1 MKKLVKFLLPLISL
15 LFVVNVNASYT
26 INTKSFTVVDNY
38 LSYNS
43 GKTTED
49 FRDLVLSKLSKH
61 QSLDNYENYIVY
73 IGLGT
78 DGKTVVPRILLANKI
93 NFCMNDSNSIP
104 YICFQNG
111 YIMSNGTNLVFNS
124 NFSDIIISSNFSW
137 TDTSISESGSGWIPL
152 YNPVGSIFLASNLS
166 YIQYTTPTWTRADV
180 LFTNSMGSTTYR
192 FGDYIPINKFN
203 YNLNVSNYFGAPP
216 EPTYSYEETILENGN
231 VKLDFTFSDY
241 TTSNSYAFE
250 IENGITNE
258 EYGITNT
265 YSDIFPNQIP
275 FGSNYSIE
283 LPFDTY
289 LYITLSKYEQVENT
303 SLYYR
308 EELYTHIIDINN
320 IVFENKQDPYFVI
333 YRQNKNFIEGSFA
346 NTTSQNTC
354 WYRYST
360 SQNEDFVP
368 CDELLGLSFYDN
380 GYVEIIIK
388 KGSQI
393 VYSRKINYLGSNQ
406 NEPYIKYEV
415 VKQDF
420 YSIVNW
426 STENYV
432 NNLTFRYSVD
442 NGINFTTWS
451 IYNNNQNYY
460 INVFDNST
468 IIVEIANIDQTTIYD
483 SKAIIVVNDINTI
496 KNINNTTTNF
506 IDKFKSL
513 FSINGNILNN
523 VSNFYDNIKLSKVY
537 LLIFIPFLTSL
548 IAGIIYLIRRK

>member
-1 MKKLVKFLLPLISL
+1 MKKLVKFLVPLISL
-15 LFVVNVNASYT
+15 LFIINVKANT
-26 INTKSFTVVDNY
+26 ITSIGYGAWEGMYDKVESHLTLFANVRQFLLNTERI
-38 LSYNS
+38 
-43 GKTTED
+43 TE
-49 FRDLVLSKLSKH
+49 
-61 QSLDNYENYIVY
+61 
-73 IGLGT
+73 
-78 DGKTVVPRILLANKI
+78 
-93 NFCMNDSNSIP
+93 
-104 YICFQNG
+104 
-111 YIMSNGTNLVFNS
+111 
-124 NFSDIIISSNFSW
+124 SDILITPDAFASSSQPNPTGFNVCKISSNISIISQNTSIYFNNCYSFSFDTTTYEVTYISSYYITGINLLRPNYTGRFVW
-137 TDTSISESGSGWIPL
+137 FGGNEDTTLTITNNVVDTNFILDPTTDTANNILEYGQTMNLFEFASSLMGVSSI
-152 YNPVGSIFLASNLS
+152 V
-166 YIQYTTPTWTRADV
+166 
-180 LFTNSMGSTTYR
+180 
-192 FGDYIPINKFN
+192 
-203 YNLNVSNYFGAPP
+203 

-231 VKLDFTFSDY
+231 VKLDFTFTNY
-241 TTSNSYAFE
+241 NENSGYAFE
-250 IENGITNE
+250 VENGISNE

-265 YSDIFPNQIP
+265 YSNIFPNQIP
-275 FGSNYSIE
+275 FGTSYSIE

-289 LYITLSKYEQVENT
+289 LYVTLAKYEQVEDT
-303 SLYYR
+303 SLYYK
-308 EELYTHIIDINN
+308 EEIYTHIIDINN

-333 YRQNKNFIEGSFA
+333 YRQNKNLIEGSFA

-380 GYVEIIIK
+380 GYVEVIIK
-388 KGSQI
+388 KGSQTI
-393 VYSRKINYLGSNQ
+393 YSRKINYLGSNQ

-442 NGINFTTWS
+442 NGINYTTWS

-468 IIVEIANIDQTTIYD
+468 IIIEIANSDQTTIYD